1 VVLKIHNAEHVH
13 TERLHH
19 LDQQL
24 LVLHRLVLLRLGQ
37 RRPVLRLVVVLVQQP
52 DHR

>member
-1 VVLKIHNAEHVH
+1 MVLNIHNAEHAH

-24 LVLHRLVLLRLGQ
+24 LDPLRLVLLRLGQ